1 MHQCSQNQN
10 ASFALLC
17 RNPYMGFQRTHAL
30 RLGVHITF
38 LRLLPHNGYTVPGVL
53 LSLHE
58 CSQENLAGEP
68 KRLICT
74 MQDPPHG
81 VSKGARFTA
90 EAPSAPWLIHP
101 LFYGGAYVISN
112 QDPRWTRKPIY
123 TPIFTHHIRSW
134 IYTPVDS
141 CFRDVSGPDYH
152 VPPYI
157 VIYGGGICYK

>member
-1 MHQCSQNQN
+1 MAFQGKHAKVGVHLIFPRLLPHNGYTVQGILFSMHQCSQNQN

-112 QDPRWTRKPIY
+112 QDPR
-123 TPIFTHHIRSW
+123 
-134 IYTPVDS
+134 
-141 CFRDVSGPDYH
+141 
-152 VPPYI
+152 
-157 VIYGGGICYK
+157 